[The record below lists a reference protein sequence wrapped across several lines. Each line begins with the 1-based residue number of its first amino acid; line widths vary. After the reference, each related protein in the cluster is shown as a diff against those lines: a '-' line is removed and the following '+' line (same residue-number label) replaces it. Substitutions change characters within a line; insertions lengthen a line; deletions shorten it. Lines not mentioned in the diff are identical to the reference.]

1 MLPIGKRQRTA
12 RCQSLPYLLFVFVGF
27 VFAFVVV
34 DDDVMTNMQ
43 ARDSGQRV
51 GRVSDPQVEALQAQ
65 PARIGF
71 QRSLYTPYILA
82 YIFDKDNV

>member
-1 MLPIGKRQRTA
+1 MTNRQETAESEVGESPI
-12 RCQSLPYLLFVFVGF
+12 FVVCF

-34 DDDVMTNMQ
+34 DVVVDDVMTNMQ
-43 ARDSGQRV
+43 ARDNGQRG

-65 PARIGF
+65 PTRIGF